1 MRLKVSSILVPIVIV
16 ALAITGYLYL
26 GNSGEKVKG
35 KKKAQVVPVEVAP
48 VQQRAI
54 ALRRNFTGTMEANAE
69 FTVSAKIDG
78 RIDELKV
85 DLGDTV
91 SQGQL
96 VAVLDSA
103 EYQQAVAQAEADKA
117 VAAANLAEARSQ
129 LVIAERELQRLD
141 SLTKKGISSA
151 SQRDTAKAEQLARD
165 AHVQVSQAQ
174 LARAEAQLETARIRL
189 AYTRVRASWQGEH
202 ESRVVAQRFLDEGE
216 IVTANQPLLHIV
228 DLDPIIAVF
237 YVTERDYAQLALQQE
252 VELLTDVYP
261 GVVFEGRIS
270 RIAPV
275 FDEDTRQAR
284 VEATV
289 INDDGRL
296 KPGMYVRAQ
305 VVLKTVEQTTV
316 VPEQALTT
324 RERQKGIFII
334 KEGSE
339 QVVWRPVQVGIRE
352 ANMIQVTG
360 SDLQGQV
367 VTLGQQLLDDGTRVL
382 IQSRRKLE

>member
-1 MRLKVSSILVPIVIV
+1 MRLKVSSILVPIIIV

-26 GNSGEKVKG
+26 GDGEQKGKG

-48 VQQRAI
+48 VQQRSI
-54 ALRRNFTGTMEANAE
+54 ALRRNFTGTMEANAQ

-91 SQGQL
+91 SRGQL
-96 VAVLDSA
+96 VAVLDGA
-103 EYQQAVAQAEADKA
+103 EYQQSVAQAEADKA

-129 LVIAERELQRLD
+129 LVIADRELQRLD

-174 LARAEAQLETARIRL
+174 LARAEAELETARIRL
-189 AYTRVRASWQGEH
+189 AYTRIRASWQGEQ

-216 IVTANQPLLHIV
+216 IVAANQPLLRIV

-261 GVVFEGRIS
+261 GVVFEGHIS

-275 FDEDTRQAR
+275 FDEGTRQAR

-289 INDDGRL
+289 SNIDGRL

-305 VVLKTVEQTTV
+305 VVLKTVEKTTV

-324 RERQKGIFII
+324 REKQKGIFVI

-339 QVVWRPVQVGIRE
+339 QVAWRPVQVGIRE
-352 ANMIQVTG
+352 AGMVQVTG
-360 SDLQGQV
+360 ADLQGQV
-367 VTLGQQLLDDGTRVL
+367 VTLGQQLLDDGTQVS
-382 IQSRRKLE
+382 IQSRRKPE

>member
-16 ALAITGYLYL
+16 ALAITGYFYL
-26 GNSGEKVKG
+26 GNNGQKAKG
-35 KKKAQVVPVEVAP
+35 KKKEQAVPVEVAP
-48 VQQRAI
+48 VQQRPI

-85 DLGDTV
+85 DLGDMV
-91 SQGQL
+91 SRGQL

-151 SQRDTAKAEQLARD
+151 SQRDTAKAEQLARG

-216 IVTANQPLLHIV
+216 IVAANQPLLHIV
-228 DLDPIIAVF
+228 DLDPIIAAF

-305 VVLKTVEQTTV
+305 VVLKMVEQTTV

-360 SDLQGQV
+360 SDLKGRV

>member
-16 ALAITGYLYL
+16 ALAITGYFYL
-26 GNSGEKVKG
+26 GNNGQKAKG
-35 KKKAQVVPVEVAP
+35 KKKEQAVPVEVAP
-48 VQQRAI
+48 VQQRPI

-85 DLGDTV
+85 DLGDMV
-91 SQGQL
+91 SRGQL

-151 SQRDTAKAEQLARD
+151 SQRDTAKAEQLARG

-216 IVTANQPLLHIV
+216 IVAANQPLLHIV

-305 VVLKTVEQTTV
+305 VVLKMVEQTTV

-360 SDLQGQV
+360 SDLKGRV